1 MAQGARMSAHAHVGR
16 ARASGPGASLST
28 ASALVLSPQPS
39 CRFCTWPQ
47 RVPGRREE
55 AGLAL
60 DTSASASAA
69 GGCPVA
75 AWGSVPP
82 AEASASGGLGKPL
95 PRTAQ
100 PHTGPGSWICPADGL
115 WGCGA
120 PLPLALLSPESRHL
134 LPRGAGAGVSAAA
147 VGRLRALPT
156 PRARRPPPL
165 ALHPA
170 RRPPVAQFLP
180 ASDPVCI
187 TLGHGGRCQ
196 DVLRCLAAAPPWPGL
211 RCPPK
216 RELPRAAPAPG
227 SVAGA
232 PDTLGCVGR
241 AGAGGLLRPPGCSHW
256 HCWPAGAGWA
266 LRPLRRVAW
275 CHGVGASL
283 GRSSPGASW
292 SREGRGQPSGP
303 WSPCVTRCVPRWWR
317 SGRCWAVLAAE
328 GQVCGA
334 DQLALTPRAG
344 GIRSSS
350 ALGVWEASPA
360 RGQGGQAG
368 GQDGAVGPGGYG
380 HRARGRRP
388 GLCCR
393 QERGHSP
400 PDLPP

>member
-1 MAQGARMSAHAHVGR
+1 MEDSGQRHSLRAQLPPGPWGGAWAAAEVGLAAPCPEPGSSEEGGPQFPHLAAVRARRELGGVSRDGGHPRLRLAWSSPRAGGASQMAQGARVSVHAHVGR

-196 DVLRCLAAAPPWPGL
+196 DVLRCLAAAPPQACGAPPSVSPRGL
-211 RCPPK
+211 HRRPAAWLGHQIH
-216 RELPRAAPAPG
+216 RGAWAGLGRGARSDALAAPIG
-227 SVAGA
+227 TAG
-232 PDTLGCVGR
+232 
-241 AGAGGLLRPPGCSHW
+241 
-256 HCWPAGAGWA
+256 
-266 LRPLRRVAW
+266 
-275 CHGVGASL
+275 
-283 GRSSPGASW
+283 
-292 SREGRGQPSGP
+292 Q
-303 WSPCVTRCVPRWWR
+303 
-317 SGRCWAVLAAE
+317 
-328 GQVCGA
+328 Q
-334 DQLALTPRAG
+334 
-344 GIRSSS
+344 
-350 ALGVWEASPA
+350 
-360 RGQGGQAG
+360 
-368 GQDGAVGPGGYG
+368 GPGG
-380 HRARGRRP
+380 
-388 GLCCR
+388 
-393 QERGHSP
+393 HSV
-400 PDLPP
+400 L